1 MSIDYTALLSVEQKK
16 AILEQRISQFAA
28 EAYQHALNKKTCEG
42 LEDLEGAESAQKSL
56 QILEAAIT
64 VHKAELDSLPSEG

>member
-1 MSIDYTALLSVEQKK
+1 MTLDYNSLLTDEQKRT
-16 AILEQRISQFAA
+16 ILQQRISQFAA
-28 EAYQHALNKKTCEG
+28 EAYQHSLNKKTCEG
-42 LEDLEGAESAQKSL
+42 LEDLEGAENAQKSL